1 MRASHLETSTARIM
15 QLNEDMLAEFFLDE
29 MNLYLPPDKKNHN
42 VQNHFFL
49 LVFDTFKKNYLT

>member
-42 VQNHFFL
+42 VQNHFF
-49 LVFDTFKKNYLT
+49 VGV

>member
-42 VQNHFFL
+42 VQNHFFCWCL
-49 LVFDTFKKNYLT
+49 IPLKKNYLT